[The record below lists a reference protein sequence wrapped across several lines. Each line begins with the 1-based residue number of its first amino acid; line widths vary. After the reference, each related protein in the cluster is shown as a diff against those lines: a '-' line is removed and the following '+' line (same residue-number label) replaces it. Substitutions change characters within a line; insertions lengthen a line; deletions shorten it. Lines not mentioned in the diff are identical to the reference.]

1 MRIRIN
7 KGNAA
12 NMPDDQGSS
21 NRSEEDSS
29 RPGLLSGLRNL
40 LFGGDKEPSLREQ
53 IEEVIDEAEEEG
65 DDRRGSNIVGDL
77 SPIERKMLRNLLH
90 FGEQT
95 VDDVAVPRGEI
106 IAIPETATFEDVLA
120 IFADAGHSRLPV
132 YRENLDEVIG
142 MIHVKDVFAVLAEKR
157 PPPPMLDLLRQPLYV
172 PQSMGVLDLL
182 AEMRAKRTHLA
193 IVIDEYSGT
202 EGLLTI
208 EDLVEE
214 IVGEI
219 EDEHDDEPEP
229 LIVAG
234 EGGCWEVDARAELD
248 DLGEAVDARLGE
260 IEEDVDTLGGLAAVL
275 AGHVPQVGEV
285 LVHPSGWRIEVTDAD
300 ERRVHHLRLHPPIEV
315 DLEAPSERREGF

>member
-1 MRIRIN
+1 
-7 KGNAA
+7 
-12 NMPDDQGSS
+12 MPDDQGSS

-29 RPGLLSGLRNL
+29 KSGLLSGLKNL
-40 LFGGDKEPSLREQ
+40 LFRGDKEPSLREQ
-53 IEEVIDEAEEEG
+53 IEDVIDEAEEEG
-65 DDRRGSNIVGDL
+65 QERRGSSIVGDL

-95 VDDVAVPRGEI
+95 VDDVAVPRADI
-106 IAIPETATFEDVLA
+106 IAIPESATFVEAVAL
-120 IFADAGHSRLPV
+120 FAEAGHSRLPI
-132 YRENLDEVIG
+132 YRETLDEVVG
-142 MIHVKDVFAVLAEKR
+142 MIHVKDVFAVLAEGR
-157 PPPPMLDLLRQPLYV
+157 TPPPLLDLIRQPLYV

-234 EGGCWEVDARAELD
+234 EQGCWEADARAELD
-248 DLGEAVDARLGE
+248 DIGEAIDPRLAEVD
-260 IEEDVDTLGGLAAVL
+260 EDVDTLGGLAAVL
-275 AGHVPQVGEV
+275 AGHVPEVGEI
-285 LVHPSGWRIEVTDAD
+285 LLHPSGWRIEVTEAD
-300 ERRVHHLRLHPPIEV
+300 ERRVHHLRLHPPVEV
-315 DLEAPSERREGF
+315 DLEAPPERPEDY

>member
-1 MRIRIN
+1 
-7 KGNAA
+7 
-12 NMPDDQGSS
+12 MPDDQGSS
-21 NRSEEDSS
+21 SRSEEDSS
-29 RPGLLSGLRNL
+29 NGLWRRLRA
-40 LFGGDKEPSLREQ
+40 LFGETSEPSLREQ

-65 DDRRGSNIVGDL
+65 EERRGSNIVGDL

-95 VDDVAVPRGEI
+95 VDDVAVPRADI
-106 IAIPETATFEDVLA
+106 VAIAESASFTDIVALFVE
-120 IFADAGHSRLPV
+120 AGHSRLPV
-132 YRENLDEVIG
+132 YRETLDEVVG
-142 MIHVKDVFAVLAEKR
+142 MIHVKDVFAVLAEGR
-157 PPPPMLDLLRQPLYV
+157 APPPLLDLIRQPLYV
-172 PQSMGVLDLL
+172 PQSMGVLELL

-229 LIVAG
+229 LFVVS
-234 EGGCWEVDARAELD
+234 EGGCWEADARAELD
-248 DLGEAVDARLGE
+248 DIGEAIDPRLAE

-275 AGHVPQVGEV
+275 AGHVPEVGEI
-285 LVHPSGWRIEVTDAD
+285 LLHPSGWRIEITEAD
-300 ERRVHHLRLHPPIEV
+300 ERRVHRLRLHPPVAIN
-315 DLEAPSERREGF
+315 LEAPSERTEEF

>member
-1 MRIRIN
+1 
-7 KGNAA
+7 
-12 NMPDDQGSS
+12 MPDDQGSS

-29 RPGLLSGLRNL
+29 SRSGLLSGLRNL

-77 SPIERKMLRNLLH
+77 SSIERKMLRNLLH

-95 VDDVAVPRGEI
+95 VDDVAVPRADI
-106 IAIPETATFEDVLA
+106 IAISESAP
-120 IFADAGHSRLPV
+120 FAEIVALFAEAGHSRLPV
-132 YRENLDEVIG
+132 YRENLDEVVG
-142 MIHVKDVFAVLAEKR
+142 MIHVKDVFAVLAEGR
-157 PPPPMLDLLRQPLYV
+157 PPPPLLDLIRQPLYV

-234 EGGCWEVDARAELD
+234 ENGCWDADARAELD
-248 DLGEAVDARLGE
+248 DVGEAIDPRLADVD
-260 IEEDVDTLGGLAAVL
+260 EDVDTLGGLAAVL
-275 AGHVPQVGEV
+275 AGHVPEVGEI
-285 LVHPSGWRIEVTDAD
+285 LLHPSGWRIEVIEAD
-300 ERRVHHLRLHPPIEV
+300 ERRVHRLRLHPPVEV
-315 DLEAPSERREGF
+315 DLEAPSERTEEF